1 MYQVTIYNSVTMQ
14 EIGPIFF
21 SGEGEE
27 YENLTKARA
36 AAALWIS
43 RQGNKNDLQIKSQ
56 IVGCL

>member
-1 MYQVTIYNSVTMQ
+1 MQ
-14 EIGPIFF
+14 EVGPIFF

-43 RQGNKNDLQIKSQ
+43 KQGNKNDLQIKSQ